1 MKTSTTAAHRTSGG
15 HTGGPTATRRDAAR
29 FLSTET
35 LTASE
40 ALLSGETTGT
50 YVAEAQAATLLAARA
65 IADAAAPSTG
75 RTAPELQRLVDA
87 VDLADPLGSTGDA
100 LTETAELY
108 LRDAVYFHHPRYA
121 AHLNCPVAIPAVAAE
136 ALVTSINSSMD
147 TWDQSAGATL
157 IERRLVDWAAG
168 LIGFGG
174 ESDGIFTGGGTQSNL
189 QALLLARNHAVADG
203 TGPLPSR
210 LGVLRIYASE
220 ESHFS
225 VVRAASMLGLGEDA
239 VVSVPVDDAHRM
251 DAGSLA
257 AALDAGR
264 SAGTRAMAIVAT
276 AGTTDFGAIDPLGA
290 AAALAAEHG
299 AWFHVDAA
307 YGCGLLVSRRRRHL
321 LDGIELADSVT
332 VDFHKSFFQPIGSS
346 ALLVRN
352 GDAFAH
358 ITHHADYLNPAAQAG
373 AVPNQV
379 DKSLQ
384 TTRRFDALKL
394 WVTLRTIGA
403 EGIGALF
410 DEVVDLAAEAATLVA
425 ASPSLELAAPV
436 QLSTVVF
443 RFAPP
448 CAAGGETAGGGTNDP
463 ANDADARAL
472 DELNDGI
479 RRDLHASGEAMVAAT
494 TLAGRRHLKLTL
506 LNPRT
511 TLADV
516 EAILAAV
523 VACGNSRT
531 TVAAADAPAV
541 KQPAPGATAGD
552 RA

>member
-1 MKTSTTAAHRTSGG
+1 MTSPTTH
-15 HTGGPTATRRDAAR
+15 AAR
-29 FLSTET
+29 TVPRATGSAPDGARPADFLTTEP
-35 LTASE
+35 LTASA
-40 ALLSGETTGT
+40 ALLCGETAGR
-50 YVAEAQAATLLAARA
+50 YVAEARAATELAAQA
-65 IADAAAPSTG
+65 IATATAPSSG
-75 RTAPELQRLVDA
+75 RDARKLGELVDA
-87 VDLADPLGSTGDA
+87 VDLDTPLASTGDA
-100 LTETAELY
+100 LSEAAGLY

-136 ALVTSINSSMD
+136 SLVTSVNSSMD

-157 IERRLVDWAAG
+157 IEQRLVGWTAG
-168 LIGFGG
+168 LIGFGDDA
-174 ESDGIFTGGGTQSNL
+174 DGIFTSGGTQSNL
-189 QALLLARNHAVADG
+189 QALLMARNQAVAG
-203 TGPLPSR
+203 RRGPLPSR
-210 LGVLRIYASE
+210 LGDLRIYASL

-239 VVSVPVDDAHRM
+239 VVPVQVDGSHRM
-251 DAGSLA
+251 DAAALA
-257 AALDAGR
+257 AALEAGE
-264 SAGTRAMAIVAT
+264 SEGKRAMAIVVT
-276 AGTTDFGAIDPLGA
+276 AGTTDFGAIDPLA
-290 AAALAAEHG
+290 AAAGLAAEHG

-307 YGCGLLVSRRRRHL
+307 YGCGLLVSPRRRHL

-358 ITHHADYLNPAAQAG
+358 VTHHADYLNPAAQAG
-373 AVPNQV
+373 TVPNQV

-394 WVTLRTIGA
+394 WVTLRALGA

-410 DEVVDLAAEAATLVA
+410 DEVVDLAAGAGELVE
-425 ASPSLELAAPV
+425 ASPSLRLAAPV

-443 RFAPP
+443 RFVPP
-448 CAAGGETAGGGTNDP
+448 GHEPRDL
-463 ANDADARAL
+463 DA
-472 DELNDGI
+472 LNDGI
-479 RRDLHASGEAMVAAT
+479 RRDLQASGEAMVAAT
-494 TLAGRRHLKLTL
+494 TMSGRRHLKLTL

-523 VACGNSRT
+523 VARGEQRLAH
-531 TVAAADAPAV
+531 TVRATA
-541 KQPAPGATAGD
+541 GATA
-552 RA
+552 